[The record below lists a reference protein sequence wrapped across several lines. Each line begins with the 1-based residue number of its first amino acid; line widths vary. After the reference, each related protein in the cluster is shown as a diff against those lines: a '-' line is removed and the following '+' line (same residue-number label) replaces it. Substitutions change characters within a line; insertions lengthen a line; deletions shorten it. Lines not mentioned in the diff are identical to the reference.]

1 MASTRTFRG
10 ATYAAHNLR
19 YDYYR
24 HMARLM
30 VMAVQSRAAET
41 QNPLKQIADIGA
53 GIGVSTKT
61 ILNILDPDRLV
72 AVEAEESM
80 LEFMRLL
87 LMGDPR
93 VQMLHGRAE
102 SFSDGIKSHLPQA
115 DAIFFC
121 QMIHILNAP
130 KDSLVPKALAEAG
143 KVLRPDGVVAFDLA
157 PSHYEFAL
165 PLADHLKGKWT
176 IGEILT
182 ELAHPLMQKAHE
194 LMLQLVKSEYSDF
207 NRQNLWPSPVTRMKR
222 GLLKNYLS
230 RAGFRDVQV
239 REELLPISG
248 EEEIECVRKWSL
260 ETFFRWSPLDTI
272 AIERKMEIINHM
284 TDRLFQQSEFR
295 SWKRVMAYHPTAII
309 TAIRRES

>member
-1 MASTRTFRG
+1 
-10 ATYAAHNLR
+10 
-19 YDYYR
+19 
-24 HMARLM
+24 
-30 VMAVQSRAAET
+30 MAVQSRVVGT
-41 QNPLKQIADIGA
+41 QNQLKQIVDVGA

-61 ILNILDPDRLV
+61 ILNILDPDRLI

-93 VQMLHGRAE
+93 VQMHHGRAE
-102 SFSDGIKSHLPQA
+102 SFSEGVLPYLPQA

-130 KDSLVPKALAEAG
+130 KGSLVPKALAEAG
-143 KVLRPDGVVAFDLA
+143 KVLRPGGVVAFDLA

-165 PLADHLKGKWT
+165 PFADHLTGKWSP
-176 IGEILT
+176 GEIVT

-194 LMLQLVKSEYSDF
+194 FMLELVKSDHPDF
-207 NRQNLWPSPVTRMKR
+207 NRQNLWPSPVNRMKS
-222 GLLKNYLS
+222 GMLKSYLS
-230 RAGFRDVQV
+230 RAGFRDMQV

-248 EEEIECVRKWSL
+248 EEEMEFVRKWSL
-260 ETFFRWSPLDTI
+260 ETFLRWPPLDTLSL
-272 AIERKMEIINHM
+272 ERKLEMIGRMAERI
-284 TDRLFQQSEFR
+284 FQQPEFK